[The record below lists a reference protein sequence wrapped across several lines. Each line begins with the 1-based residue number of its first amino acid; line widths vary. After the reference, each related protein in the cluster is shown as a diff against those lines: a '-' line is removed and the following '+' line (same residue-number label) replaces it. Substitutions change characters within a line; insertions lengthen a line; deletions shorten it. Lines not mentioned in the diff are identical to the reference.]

1 MEGPRASGHRTCSS
15 EQRDC
20 LPTASFG
27 RGGNCGEPTAKA
39 GAHLKRDPSQSR
51 GLPQG
56 EGQES
61 SLLPDFGDPTN
72 GVAFPEGIQCSEF
85 FNAALQVA
93 AHQGPFAAFLKRS
106 LVPIRADAG
115 PAARSDLWFCPPP
128 CWGRWIPLEKLSPRR
143 RKKHRFLR
151 VRARALQ
158 HLVVALNWLTLG
170 QTMFPPESARRGFP
184 MSQPQLDMLES

>member
-56 EGQES
+56 KGQES

-72 GVAFPEGIQCSEF
+72 GVAFPEGIQRSEF

-93 AHQGPFAAFLKRS
+93 AYQGPFAAFLKRS

-115 PAARSDLWFCPPP
+115 PAARSDLWPCPPP
-128 CWGRWIPLEKLSPRR
+128 CWGVG
-143 RKKHRFLR
+143 HRSRSCLPGGGGSIASFASEHEPCSTWWWR
-151 VRARALQ
+151 S
-158 HLVVALNWLTLG
+158 TG
-170 QTMFPPESARRGFP
+170 
-184 MSQPQLDMLES
+184 